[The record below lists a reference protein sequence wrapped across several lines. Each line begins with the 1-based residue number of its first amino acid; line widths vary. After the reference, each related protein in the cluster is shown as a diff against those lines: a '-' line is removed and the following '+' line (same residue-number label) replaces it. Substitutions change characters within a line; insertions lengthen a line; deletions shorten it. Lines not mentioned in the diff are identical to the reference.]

1 MEQLESDTEA
11 TDWWKHQLTPAD
23 HFEIDHAWAFLFIH
37 KKVERGP
44 LASITGN
51 IIALFN
57 ELKVKKP
64 HWKERLE
71 AGYTRDDRKYEHI
84 YQKVRYL
91 TRATPVKKKF
101 PSA

>member
-1 MEQLESDTEA
+1 MN
-11 TDWWKHQLTPAD
+11 
-23 HFEIDHAWAFLFIH
+23 

-44 LASITGN
+44 FANITGN

-57 ELKVKKP
+57 ELKVKKAQWNE
-64 HWKERLE
+64 HLE

-91 TRATPVKKKF
+91 TRATPAKKKF
-101 PSA
+101 LSA